1 MSPYSCISVRT
12 YFYEL
17 CDEERRRRNVVVQV
31 DEPDRVTYTN
41 THRLALAH
49 AHADAAHT
57 QTHEHTAR
65 TSHHTQTATS
75 DDGDRSVLLH
85 VVVDERVVHSNAVGM
100 YVCVYIYS

>member
-1 MSPYSCISVRT
+1 MSSYSCISIRT

-41 THRLALAH
+41 THRLAR

-75 DDGDRSVLLH
+75 DDGDRSALLH

-100 YVCVYIYS
+100 YVCVCIYS